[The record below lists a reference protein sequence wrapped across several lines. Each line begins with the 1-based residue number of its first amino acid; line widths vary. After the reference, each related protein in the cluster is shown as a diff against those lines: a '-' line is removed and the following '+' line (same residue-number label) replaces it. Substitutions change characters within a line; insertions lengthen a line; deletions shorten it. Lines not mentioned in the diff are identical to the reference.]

1 MKRLEDLPY
10 FTPQELIDLGVHG
23 NNNYY
28 SRIADN
34 DGLTK
39 DISVS
44 TWFDSYKDIS
54 MNHIFE
60 DYRKELINL
69 MNYIQIIMI

>member
-1 MKRLEDLPY
+1 MKRLEDVPY

-28 SRIADN
+28 SKMSDN

-39 DISVS
+39 DISIS
-44 TWFDSYKDIS
+44 TWF
-54 MNHIFE
+54 
-60 DYRKELINL
+60 
-69 MNYIQIIMI
+69 